1 MTNAE
6 NDKKKHW
13 KRSSEYLGNPPSD
26 LDPRGLDDALLARES
41 TFCELCNSRVTPKT
55 LDWMRI
61 QIDPIDYSVDNHA
74 VVCRDCVTDREINH
88 VERAREL
95 RAQNRRP
102 DFPDTVRGRIRRSV
116 HRLERWLT
124 EQAAP
129 LFWRRLLTV
138 VGAAVVGVVA
148 LVIAA
153 GLFGTIFVDPQT
165 GADWVVGIITG
176 TSDILRGATEPS
188 RLWLLSLVLALGY
201 TAHCVE
207 RERND
212 RTGTRLQWEPMWFV
226 VGVSGV
232 VGVFA
237 AIFVGLGRAG
247 LPMLI
252 EPLAAALYLLA
263 GVASALAIERAR
275 KYDDAHIIWCQ
286 SRYHWTL
293 PVRLGALLG
302 ATVIIAPPATVMPV
316 WSPALTMSLLAL
328 GPVAA
333 VAYAIG
339 RTYAADR
346 VGQTARDAL
355 DQVWSLARK
364 FPVKRSQ
371 TTPNPD
377 VQTNGENQ

>member
-1 MTNAE
+1 MTNPE
-6 NDKKKHW
+6 NDEKKH
-13 KRSSEYLGNPPSD
+13 RERTPEHLGDPPSD
-26 LDPRGLDDALLARES
+26 YDPLEVQEAILGRES
-41 TFCELCNSRVTPKT
+41 AFCELCNSRVTPKG
-55 LDWMRI
+55 LDWFHV
-61 QIDPIDYSVDNHA
+61 QIDPLDYSTDNHA
-74 VVCRDCVTDREINH
+74 VICRDCVTDPEIDH
-88 VERAREL
+88 IERAREL

-102 DFPDTVRGRIRRSV
+102 NFPDTPRGRVHESV

-138 VGAAVVGVVA
+138 VGAAVVGIVA

-153 GLFGTIFVDPQT
+153 GVFGAIFVDPQT

-176 TSDILRGATEPS
+176 TSDVLRGAIKPS
-188 RLWLLSLVLALGY
+188 RLWLLSIVLALGY

-212 RTGTRLQWEPMWFV
+212 RTGTRTQWEPMWFV
-226 VGVSGV
+226 VGLSGV
-232 VGVFA
+232 VGVVA

-247 LPMLI
+247 LPILI
-252 EPLAAALYLLA
+252 EPLAAAVYLLA
-263 GVASALAIERAR
+263 GAVSAYAIERAR
-275 KYDDAHIIWCQ
+275 KCDDAYFIWHQ

-293 PVRLGALLG
+293 PIRLGALLG
-302 ATVIIAPPATVMPV
+302 ATIILAPPATVLPV

-328 GPVAA
+328 GPVVA
-333 VAYAIG
+333 VAYAVG

-355 DQVWSLARK
+355 DQVWSFARK
-364 FPVKRSQ
+364 FPVTRSQ
-371 TTPNPD
+371 TTPNP
-377 VQTNGENQ
+377 TINNGENQ